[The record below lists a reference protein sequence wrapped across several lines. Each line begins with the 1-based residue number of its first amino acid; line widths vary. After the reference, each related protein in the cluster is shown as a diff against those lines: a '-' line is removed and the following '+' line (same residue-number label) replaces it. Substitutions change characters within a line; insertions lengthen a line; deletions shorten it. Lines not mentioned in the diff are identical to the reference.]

1 MLIPNKKK
9 FIIGGLMTVVFIV
22 ILALMSSPIFRG
34 QNAFEAADGLF
45 NSIAKGSSY
54 KIPALEQQA
63 RKFSGTNLDLVIP
76 ASGVHEPDWTKKVL
90 AAAGGRFE
98 ETGGKIRLQG
108 DLGTIALA
116 ALRDS
121 EAMYNDRDT
130 EISQKYGIS
139 GREALYAWW
148 MLLTESQEALKR
160 EKKVSQASFL
170 DEVVKKGVEVGYNF
184 FGIAPEKASS
194 RAGILSLSLCFYVA
208 YTLWWGFAIFFLFE
222 GFGLAMTAGKKKE
235 L

>member
-9 FIIGGLMTVVFIV
+9 FIIGLLMGVVFLA
-22 ILALMSSPIFRG
+22 ILALMSSPIFQG
-34 QNAFEAADGLF
+34 QNAFEAADRLY

-54 KIPALEQQA
+54 KIPTLEQQA
-63 RKFSGTNLDLVIP
+63 REFSGTNLDLVIP
-76 ASGVHEPDWTKKVL
+76 AAGIRKLDWTKKVF
-90 AAAGGRFE
+90 AASGGRLTE
-98 ETGGKIRLQG
+98 AGGKIHFQG

-116 ALRDS
+116 ALKDS
-121 EAMYNDRDT
+121 EAMYHDRDK
-130 EISQKYGIS
+130 EISDRYGIS

-148 MLLTESQEALKR
+148 TLLTEFQEVLKR
-160 EKKVSQASFL
+160 EKKVNQASFL

-184 FGIAPEKASS
+184 FGIAPQKASS
-194 RAGILSLSLCFYVA
+194 KAGILSLSLCFYVA

-222 GFGLAMTAGKKKE
+222 GFGLAMKAGKKKE